1 MGKGFKKNISF
12 RTIEKYER
20 KIPMKNI
27 NTDTT
32 ASGCAIIAG
41 LLVAVVLSLFLS
53 PLLLM
58 LAWNL
63 AIVALFPSLPIMSYW
78 VAFGV
83 NLFFYI
89 IGGHFKSSFTQ
100 NIKDF
105 WN

>member
-1 MGKGFKKNISF
+1 
-12 RTIEKYER
+12 
-20 KIPMKNI
+20 MKNT
-27 NTDTT
+27 NTDTV
-32 ASGCAIIAG
+32 AAGCGAVVG
-41 LLVAVVLSLFLS
+41 LLIAIALSLFLS

-83 NLFFYI
+83 NLFFSV

-100 NIKDF
+100 NMKDY

>member
-1 MGKGFKKNISF
+1 MGKGTKKNISF

-20 KIPMKNI
+20 KIPMKN
-27 NTDTT
+27 TDTDT
-32 ASGCAIIAG
+32 ITTGCAIAAV
-41 LLVAVVLSLFLS
+41 LLVAIALSLFLS

-83 NLFFYI
+83 NLFFSI

-100 NIKDF
+100 NMKDY